1 MTSPRFGRF
10 LHVFRA
16 RGLLVGGS
24 PALPRLHPLEASAR
38 GDVGRCGRGLRELE
52 ELETALEPLD
62 FGPFSPRHVLEM
74 DGNGPNRGF
83 STPNEGVV
91 GQELLQLSELGRVLQ
106 QLPDLLDG
114 CGLKGEARSMF
125 QQSLAVFKAPAAPR
139 KRPFLVV
146 FRRFFHGFR
155 RFS

>member
-1 MTSPRFGRF
+1 MWGAVGEVLESSKSSKQLWSRSISA
-10 LHVFRA
+10 LFR
-16 RGLLVGGS
+16 
-24 PALPRLHPLEASAR
+24 
-38 GDVGRCGRGLRELE
+38 
-52 ELETALEPLD
+52 LETPWKWN
-62 FGPFSPRHVLEM
+62 EM
-74 DGNGPNRGF
+74 DGNRGF

-146 FRRFFHGFR
+146 FRRVFHGFR